1 MQAFGGKPFSYY
13 ESLANIFGKDIATI
27 SPTKT
32 PIAMAKIALQ
42 EEIHD
47 DDNEIDDEGSSMS
60 ATCLQF
66 LNTLL
71 DHIHNHQIRSLNQM
85 NILLLVFTN
94 WFHHFTKPTLICL
107 KICLE
112 MMKIMIRL
120 GKSLL

>member
-13 ESLANIFGKDIATI
+13 ESLANIFGKDLATR
-27 SPTKT
+27 SPTET

-47 DDNEIDDEGSSMS
+47 DEGSSMS
-60 ATCLQF
+60 AACLQI

-71 DHIHNHQIRSLNQM
+71 DHVHNHQIGRSLNQM

-94 WFHHFTKPTLICL
+94 WFHHFTKPTMICL
-107 KICLE
+107 RICLE